1 MARLLAAG
9 LCAALSL
16 TGFSMS
22 SAEAGAKPPGI
33 VLYRYVDSRGVK
45 VLDSQGVPPEY
56 AGKGY
61 EVLNQQGRVIQVVAP
76 ALTPEQLQHKRD
88 EQAKADA
95 DAALLKK
102 YPSLV
107 EVDRARERK
116 MAELD
121 ANVLVAGNSQ
131 QALLL
136 QQQALQSQA
145 ADLERAGK
153 PVPPATLDELKKIRE
168 QRDGLDEKVR
178 GYQKERIQADKD
190 FTALKA
196 QLAPLLTP

>member
-1 MARLLAAG
+1 MLATGLCTALLLAG
-9 LCAALSL
+9 LSIGDAQ
-16 TGFSMS
+16 
-22 SAEAGAKPPGI
+22 AGAKAPGM

-45 VLDSQGVPPEY
+45 VLDSQGVPAEY

-76 ALTPEQLQHKRD
+76 ALTPEQLQQKRD
-88 EQAKADA
+88 DQAKADA
-95 DAALLKK
+95 DALLVKK
-102 YPSLV
+102 YPNLT

-121 ANVLVAGNSQ
+121 ANILVAGNSQ

-136 QQQALQSQA
+136 QQQTLQSQA
-145 ADLERAGK
+145 ADLERSGK
-153 PVPPATLDELKKIRE
+153 PVPQGMLDELKRIHE
-168 QRDGLDEKVR
+168 QRDGLEQKVR
-178 GYQKERIQADKD
+178 DYQAQRAQADKD

-196 QLAPLLTP
+196 RLAPLLAP

>member
-1 MARLLAAG
+1 MLALA
-9 LCAALSL
+9 LCVALSL
-16 TGFSMS
+16 VGLPMS
-22 SAEAGAKPPGI
+22 SAQAGAKPPGM

-76 ALTPEQLQHKRD
+76 ALTPEQLQQKRD

-95 DAALLKK
+95 EAMLLKK
-102 YPSLV
+102 YPNLA

-121 ANVLVAGNSQ
+121 ANTLVASNTQ
-131 QALLL
+131 QGLLL

-145 ADLERAGK
+145 ADQERAGK
-153 PVPPATLDELKKIRE
+153 PVPQATLDELKKIHE
-168 QRDGLDEKVR
+168 QRDALDEKVR

-196 QLAPLLTP
+196 QLAPLLAP